1 MWRGGRAE
9 VPGYVPAMPGVRV
22 SRERFE
28 EMVGDALDSIP
39 ESLGSQMD
47 NVVVVVE
54 EWPTREQLRDH
65 EMLFGLYEGVELTRR
80 GPMSYELAAPDRI
93 TIFQGSIQRVAR
105 DETELVA
112 QVRTTVLHEVGHHF
126 GLSDARLEEL
136 GWA

>member
-1 MWRGGRAE
+1 MA
-9 VPGYVPAMPGVRV
+9 V

-28 EMVGDALDSIP
+28 ELVGDALDSIP
-39 ESLGSQMD
+39 EALGSQMD

-54 EWPTREQLRDH
+54 EWPTPEQLRGH
-65 EMLFGLYEGVELTRR
+65 ELLLGLYEGIDLTRR
-80 GPMSYELAAPDRI
+80 GPLSYELATPDRI
-93 TIFQGSIQRVAR
+93 TIFQGSLQLVAR
-105 DETELVA
+105 DEADLAA

>member
-1 MWRGGRAE
+1 
-9 VPGYVPAMPGVRV
+9 MPGVPANPGVVV

-28 EMVGDALDSIP
+28 ELVADALDSIP

-47 NVVVVVE
+47 NVVVMVDQ
-54 EWPTREQLRDH
+54 WPTPDQLDGH
-65 EMLFGLYEGVELTRR
+65 DMLFGLYEGVDLTRR
-80 GPMSYELAAPDRI
+80 GPMSYELVAPDRI
-93 TIFQGSIQRVAR
+93 TVFQGSLQQVAR
-105 DETELVA
+105 DEADLAA

>member
-1 MWRGGRAE
+1 VA
-9 VPGYVPAMPGVRV
+9 GVRV

-28 EMVGDALDSIP
+28 ELVGDVLDSIP

-54 EWPTREQLRDH
+54 EWPTPEQLRDH
-65 EMLFGLYEGVELTRR
+65 RMLFGLYEGVDLTRR
-80 GPMSYELAAPDRI
+80 GPMSYELVAPDRI
-93 TIFQGSIQRVAR
+93 TIFQGSLQQVAR
-105 DETELVA
+105 DQADLAT

-126 GLSDARLEEL
+126 GLSDARLKEL

>member
-1 MWRGGRAE
+1 MS
-9 VPGYVPAMPGVRV
+9 GVVV

-28 EMVGDALDSIP
+28 ELVGDALDSIP

-47 NVVVVVE
+47 NVVILVE
-54 EWPTREQLRDH
+54 DWPTAEQLRGH
-65 EMLFGLYEGVELTRR
+65 AMLLGLYEGVDLTRR
-80 GPMSYELAAPDRI
+80 GPMSYDGASPDRI
-93 TIFQGSIQRVAR
+93 TIFQGSLQRIAR
-105 DETELVA
+105 DESDLAV

>member
-1 MWRGGRAE
+1 
-9 VPGYVPAMPGVRV
+9 MPGVVV

-28 EMVGDALDSIP
+28 ELVADALDSIP

-47 NVVVVVE
+47 NVVVLVE
-54 EWPTREQLRDH
+54 QWPTAEQLGVH
-65 EMLFGLYEGVELTRR
+65 GMLFGLYEGVDLTRR

-93 TIFQGSIQRVAR
+93 TIFQGSLQQVSQ
-105 DETELVA
+105 DEDDLATR
-112 QVRTTVLHEVGHHF
+112 VRTTVLHEVGHHF

>member
-1 MWRGGRAE
+1 VLRSCCGS
-9 VPGYVPAMPGVRV
+9 PGYVPAMPVVV

-28 EMVGDALDSIP
+28 ELVGDALDSIP
-39 ESLGSQMD
+39 EELGSQMD
-47 NVVVVVE
+47 NVVVLVE
-54 EWPTREQLRDH
+54 EWPTPEQLDGH
-65 EMLFGLYEGVELTRR
+65 GMLLGLYEGVDLTRR

-93 TIFQGSIQRVAR
+93 TIFQGSLQRVAH
-105 DETELVA
+105 DEVDLAA

>member
-1 MWRGGRAE
+1 
-9 VPGYVPAMPGVRV
+9 VPAAPAERGVVV

-28 EMVGDALDSIP
+28 ELVGDALDSIP
-39 ESLGSQMD
+39 ESLGSLMD

-54 EWPTREQLRDH
+54 QWPTREQLRGH
-65 EMLFGLYEGVELTRR
+65 RMLLGLYEGVDLTRR
-80 GPMSYELAAPDRI
+80 GPMSYDLAAPDRI
-93 TIFQGSIQRVAR
+93 TIFQGSLQQVAR
-105 DETELVA
+105 DEADLAA

>member
-1 MWRGGRAE
+1 
-9 VPGYVPAMPGVRV
+9 MPPVVV

-28 EMVGDALDSIP
+28 ELVGDALDSIP

-47 NVVVVVE
+47 NIVVVVE
-54 EWPTREQLRDH
+54 EWPTPDQLGDH
-65 EMLFGLYEGVELTRR
+65 DMLLGLYEGVDLTRR
-80 GPMSYELAAPDRI
+80 GPMSYDGAAPDRI
-93 TIFQGSIQRVAR
+93 TIFQGSLQQVAR
-105 DETELVA
+105 DETDLAA